1 MGRSTDRAINPAEGS
16 EVMHPGNLERYGA
29 RWLALDPTIGDVIE
43 NLWAVHPDLGDEIT
57 RQSIIAQRA
66 VTVSLRRGG
75 PRRARHDGHPYDARM
90 GRDSRP
96 R

>member
-1 MGRSTDRAINPAEGS
+1 MGRSTDRAINPAEVS
-16 EVMHPGNLERYGA
+16 EVKHPGILERYGA
-29 RWLALDPTIGDVIE
+29 RWLAFNPTIADVVE
-43 NLWAVHPDLGDEIT
+43 NFWAVHQDLSDEIN

-66 VTVSLRRGG
+66 VTVSLGRGG